1 MRVID
6 IAVAA
11 LALRTSATRPPAHQ
25 RRLVP
30 AVDEPDA
37 GLLDRNALPHQRT
50 AMIVSL
56 WPPARQCMV
65 PAVYVE
71 FAAPALFG
79 QALSV
84 TWPARP
90 AEDARALQA
99 KLKAAFPR
107 AEGASQEDAA

>member
-11 LALRTSATRPPAHQ
+11 LALRTSGTHPPRRP

-30 AVDEPDA
+30 AVDEPDG
-37 GLLDRNALPHQRT
+37 GLLDRNALPHART
-50 AMIVSL
+50 ALIVSL

-65 PAVYVE
+65 PAVYAE

-79 QALSV
+79 RALSV

-90 AEDARALQA
+90 AEDARTLQTR
-99 KLKAAFPR
+99 LEAAFPR
-107 AEGASQEDAA
+107 AEAAPREDAA

>member
-1 MRVID
+1 VRVID

-11 LALRTSATRPPAHQ
+11 LALRTSATRPQQHQ

-37 GLLDRNALPHQRT
+37 ALLDRNALSHQRT
-50 AMIVSL
+50 ALVVSL
-56 WPPARQCMV
+56 WPPARQCVV
-65 PAVYVE
+65 PTVYAE

-79 QALSV
+79 RALSV

-90 AEDARALQA
+90 PEDARALQA
-99 KLKAAFPR
+99 KLKAAFTSAAGGP
-107 AEGASQEDAA
+107 QEDAA